1 VPSRQP
7 LNQLADH
14 FREHGW
20 VLAPGLIPPDDL
32 AAAQAALRRYYPAPL
47 PPRDLTGDDRAR
59 RFRPGQFTG
68 LQAAPLGDPAID
80 NIAVHAAI
88 LDLVASLLG
97 TDDIRLYQAETFAKY
112 TGADCYEQPLHI
124 DENNHTFL
132 PPRKDGA
139 FRQVQ
144 LFVYLS
150 DVTEE
155 RGATHVVSRTKTAG
169 LANHELYFDRAGALV
184 MDDDEVAAEGV
195 AGSVLAYSADTV
207 HRGTD
212 MTEPGASRFFFNLA
226 YRVGGADWVGALP
239 WVRRGIEPV
248 VHNWIEQLTARQL
261 VAVGFPPPGHAYWD
275 AETLAAT
282 AARYPKMDLTEFQ
295 C

>member
-1 VPSRQP
+1 MPSRQP
-7 LNQLADH
+7 LANTAEH

-20 VLAPGLIPPDDL
+20 VLVPNLIPAADL
-32 AAAQAALRRYYPAPL
+32 SAAQTALARHYPTPL
-47 PPRDLTGDDRAR
+47 PPRDLSDDDKGR

-68 LQAAPLGDPAID
+68 LKAAPLGDPAID
-80 NIAVHAAI
+80 NIAVHDRI
-88 LDLVASLLG
+88 LDLVEALLD
-97 TDDIRLYQAETFAKY
+97 TSDIRLYQAETFAKY
-112 TGADCYEQPLHI
+112 TGVDCYEQPLHI

-132 PPRKDGA
+132 PPRKDGR
-139 FRQVQ
+139 FCQVQ

-155 RGATHVVSRTKTAG
+155 RGATHVVSRTKTSAVPNTELFFANSGG
-169 LANHELYFDRAGALV
+169 LVLDEH
-184 MDDDEVAAEGV
+184 EVAAEGA

-212 MTEPGASRFFFNLA
+212 MTEPDASRFFFNLA
-226 YRVGGADWVGALP
+226 YKAAGDDWVGALP

-248 VHNWIEQLTARQL
+248 VHNWIEQLNARQL
-261 VAVGFPPPGHAYWD
+261 TAIGFPAPGHPYWD
-275 AETLAAT
+275 ADTLAAT

>member
-1 VPSRQP
+1 MPSRQP
-7 LNQLADH
+7 LATFAEH

-20 VLAPGLIPPDDL
+20 VLVPDVIPADDL
-32 AAAQAALRRYYPAPL
+32 SAAQFALSRQYPTPL
-47 PPRDLTGDDRAR
+47 PPRDLSDDDKGR

-68 LQAAPLGDPAID
+68 LKAAPLGDPAID
-80 NIAVHAAI
+80 NIAVHGCI
-88 LDLVASLLG
+88 LDLVEALLD
-97 TDDIRLYQAETFAKY
+97 TSDIRLYQAETFAKY
-112 TGADCYEQPLHI
+112 TGVDCYEQPLHI

-132 PPRKDGA
+132 PPRKDGR

-155 RGATHVVSRTKTAG
+155 RGATHVVSRTKTGAVPNTE
-169 LANHELYFDRAGALV
+169 LFFANSGELVLDEHEV
-184 MDDDEVAAEGV
+184 VAEGK

-212 MTEPGASRFFFNLA
+212 MTEEGASRFFFNLA
-226 YRVGGADWVGALP
+226 YKAAGDDWVGALP

-248 VHNWIEQLTARQL
+248 VHNWIEQLNARQL
-261 VAVGFPPPGHAYWD
+261 TAVGFPPPGHPYWD
-275 AETLAAT
+275 ADTLAAT
-282 AARYPKMDLTEFQ
+282 AARYPKMDLTEFR